1 MCVYVD
7 LHKVVHL
14 VSWSQ
19 QSEKWKK
26 TDFFEKRGFCSE
38 HQPKREDVMKAD
50 KNRLFFFSAAETRHS
65 GCILPRPLS
74 PWQLIKPQQGT
85 IIPTRWIHSC
95 RRRTA
100 VLLSPVLLL
109 PYLPSLLPY
118 LVNQKAQCSFAFC
131 KKSFKTLQQ
140 KKTTTTWNSFSQA
153 EYMQGYKA
161 DIAVPN
167 TLRVQML
174 IIHAPPERVL
184 AGCHFWVART
194 SPNRRLIII
203 ISRVIDSSVC

>member
-1 MCVYVD
+1 MNKGRFVRSING
-7 LHKVVHL
+7 K
-14 VSWSQ
+14 
-19 QSEKWKK
+19 EKMWW
-26 TDFFEKRGFCSE
+26 RL
-38 HQPKREDVMKAD
+38 MKID
-50 KNRLFFFSAAETRHS
+50 SFFSTAETRHS

-100 VLLSPVLLL
+100 MLLSPLLLL
-109 PYLPSLLPY
+109 PYLPLFFLISSIRKLNVLLH
-118 LVNQKAQCSFAFC
+118 FAKNLLRLC
-131 KKSFKTLQQ
+131 NK

-153 EYMQGYKA
+153 EYMQGYMA

-194 SPNRRLIII
+194 SPNSRLIII